1 MTDKSNLQLVLES
14 GAFAVTAELGPPKG
28 ADAEPVRRKS
38 RILKGYC
45 DAANITDNQAAVVRM
60 ASWAGALIAI
70 EEGVEPIMQMTTRDR
85 NVMALQSDLIGAWA
99 LGVRN
104 ILALSGDPIKI
115 GNHPDA
121 QPVSEVDSTALTAM
135 ISAMKND
142 GVFAN
147 GEKVPTPP
155 SFFVASAANPT
166 MDTSEKIASKITAG
180 TDFFQSNIIYDIAA
194 FKAWFEPL
202 RDSGAF
208 GSAPFLAGVTPPKS
222 EQILRHMHERI
233 PGVTVPDAT
242 FERMAGKE
250 GKAAEEAGMAIA
262 VDVIEAVR
270 QIDGVAGVHLMAVAW
285 EEAIPEIV
293 ERAGLR

>member
-1 MTDKSNLQLVLES
+1 MSDKSNLRSVLEA
-14 GAFAVTAELGPPKG
+14 GNFAVTAELGPPKG
-28 ADAEPVRRKS
+28 ADAEPVRRKA
-38 RILKGYC
+38 RLLKDYC

-60 ASWAGALIAI
+60 ASWAGSLIAI
-70 EEGVEPIMQMTTRDR
+70 EEGLEPIMQMTTRDR
-85 NVMALQSDLIGAWA
+85 NIMALQSDLIGAWA

-121 QPVSEVDSTALTAM
+121 QPVSEIDSTALTAV
-135 ISAMKND
+135 ISGMKNQ

-166 MDTSEKIASKITAG
+166 MDTAEKIESKIAAG
-180 TDFFQSNIIYDIAA
+180 TDFFQSNIVYDIGA
-194 FKAWFEPL
+194 FRAWFEPL

-208 GSAPFLAGVTPPKS
+208 GSAPFLAGITPPKS
-222 EQILRHMHERI
+222 EKILRHMHEKI
-233 PGVTVPDAT
+233 PGVTVPDEI

-250 GKAAEEAGMAIA
+250 GASAEEAGLDIA
-262 VDVIEAVR
+262 VDMIEAVR
-270 QIDGVAGVHLMAVAW
+270 VIDGVAGVHLMAVTW
-285 EEAIPEIV
+285 EEAIPMIV
-293 ERAGLR
+293 ERSGLR